1 MSPEFATPNSI
12 VDKFAA
18 GTVFHKSK
26 VDPSS
31 MNILGDKLPL
41 NCNYLNVAGT
51 GDYDQKKS
59 SGGSIVLRYDC
70 DIVAKIPLGNTQDN
84 PLFKARKMMEAIK
97 FFSGVSPKTLAIVAA
112 DENGEP
118 KPIVLQKNIDGMAAC
133 NTPLS
138 QLMSLDTLMDIK
150 KIVYRMD
157 EWYSN
162 NKTYDL
168 CGQKTS
174 KTRLGRVLSFIPFFS
189 DNIMVDNNGRA
200 WLADNILYTKE
211 NFISKKKGLGA
222 MKRFA
227 MHLLPKLF
235 INTLI
240 GCRKTYDLF
249 TFNNFTKKV
258 TSNNY

>member
-97 FFSGVSPKTLAIVAA
+97 FF
-112 DENGEP
+112 
-118 KPIVLQKNIDGMAAC
+118 
-133 NTPLS
+133 
-138 QLMSLDTLMDIK
+138 
-150 KIVYRMD
+150 
-157 EWYSN
+157 
-162 NKTYDL
+162 
-168 CGQKTS
+168 
-174 KTRLGRVLSFIPFFS
+174 
-189 DNIMVDNNGRA
+189 
-200 WLADNILYTKE
+200 
-211 NFISKKKGLGA
+211 
-222 MKRFA
+222 
-227 MHLLPKLF
+227 
-235 INTLI
+235 
-240 GCRKTYDLF
+240 
-249 TFNNFTKKV
+249 
-258 TSNNY
+258 